1 MMDGVVIISGCIYHI
16 HSLKDGSH
24 EHEWDGNAWLV
35 VAVHWWFW
43 GETEAEYMD
52 VKHKECEIALYESN
66 WLIPYDSIAFD
77 ENYVPVT
84 YITSNHL

>member
-1 MMDGVVIISGCIYHI
+1 M
-16 HSLKDGSH
+16 
-24 EHEWDGNAWLV
+24 
-35 VAVHWWFW
+35 AVHWWFW